1 MKSKAENPIG
11 LLKEGEYT
19 PLMAAYFELCHLKQ
33 IYRQGWLRRGVPRQR
48 CESIAEHSFGV
59 AVLALWLAQA
69 QPELEVNKVVRM
81 ALLHDLGKVYVGD
94 IIPGDGVSEEEK
106 HQREAVAVRQ
116 ILSRLPDGQRY
127 IDLWDEFEAGVSAE
141 GRFVRQIDRLEMGLQ
156 AAVYQRQGLIDGNEF
171 IKTARQ
177 ALSDPR
183 LAALLDE
190 IQLSVETTLLTENE
204 EK

>member
-11 LLKEGEYT
+11 LLKERENT
-19 PLMAAYFELCHLKQ
+19 PLVAAYFELCHLKQ

-59 AVLALWLAQA
+59 AVLALWLAQS

-81 ALLHDLGKVYVGD
+81 ALLHDLGEVYAGD

-106 HQREAVAVRQ
+106 HQREAEAVRQ
-116 ILSRLPDGQRY
+116 ILSRLPDGLEH
-127 IDLWDEFEAGVSAE
+127 IKLWVEYEAGVSAE
-141 GRFVRQIDRLEMGLQ
+141 ARFVRQIDRLEMGLQ

-171 IKTARQ
+171 FISARQ

-183 LAALLDE
+183 LAAFLDE
-190 IQLSVETTLLTENE
+190 IQLSVETTALTENE